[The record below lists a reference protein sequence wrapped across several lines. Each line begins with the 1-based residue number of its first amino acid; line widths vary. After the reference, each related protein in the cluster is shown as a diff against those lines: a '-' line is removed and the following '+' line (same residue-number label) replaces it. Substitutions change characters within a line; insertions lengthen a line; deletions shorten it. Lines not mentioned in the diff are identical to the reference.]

1 MNIKQALKEKN
12 RMIGKINKLTEK
24 IRQYNLFEEGQQPL
38 FNSMELYREREQL
51 LNEMID
57 LKTRI
62 HIANA
67 PMYHKIFRLS
77 ELKDTA
83 KKMDYLRCSREK
95 EAIGNS
101 VISYIPTIDII
112 EKEKIIEALEKEIES
127 IQEELDAFNQT
138 TYI

>member
-1 MNIKQALKEKN
+1 MNIKKALKEKN
-12 RMIGKINKLTEK
+12 KMIGKINKLTDK
-24 IRQYNLFEEGQQPL
+24 IRQYNLVEEGQQPL

-57 LKTRI
+57 LKARI

-83 KKMDYLRCSREK
+83 KKMNYLSCSTSK
-95 EAIGNS
+95 EAIGNN
-101 VISYIPTIDII
+101 VVYYIPTINII
-112 EKEKIIEALEKEIES
+112 EKEKIIEAIEKEIES

-138 TYI
+138 TNV